1 MIHGTQCTWLGELR
15 IPFAFHVHQP
25 SSATLPDASFHQFT
39 RLPTELQLQVFRS
52 CDKPTLFQLMH
63 TSRPIRTE
71 ATKLFFSDPEAWYIV
86 DGLWFAEG
94 AHPTDGVHDMDFLH
108 YIQRLHIQFEMFV
121 FPEGPLIDDDLRNVW
136 DRIQFVFPRVSCIMI
151 SDALSSVPP
160 PESHKRF
167 CGLCPPAIDVFLS
180 LLVRSSRHGRRKRI
194 IWRRVAME
202 EDQTGLQEVD
212 GCQIYSEP
220 SIMVP
225 DKPLHGLVGMAQL
238 AKLRRSFFSA
248 RKRALK
254 VLRIA
259 AIERHHFFGRTKP
272 FKCPAPH
279 CYVWI
284 EQAEGYTD
292 HIWQSHRR
300 QPGDSYVVPEPYR
313 SLFNDANARIKEMEK
328 NSEAEFGRFM
338 DWWGERGSEKRE
350 AAKEELSRELVND
363 ALRVQ
368 EQAHNPLC
376 FRKKLLDEIE
386 DWTAVGRDAE

>member
-1 MIHGTQCTWLGELR
+1 MTACPLMVKDGATVHRLTHIFAAQPLINITATLVRSQPASVIQHDFIRSDGSRALEKPIESMIHGTQCTWLGELR

-220 SIMVP
+220 SIMVRTNRYMDSWEWHNSP
-225 DKPLHGLVGMAQL
+225 SSGA
-238 AKLRRSFFSA
+238 ASFRRGREHSRFF
-248 RKRALK
+248 
-254 VLRIA
+254 
-259 AIERHHFFGRTKP
+259 
-272 FKCPAPH
+272 
-279 CYVWI
+279 
-284 EQAEGYTD
+284 
-292 HIWQSHRR
+292 
-300 QPGDSYVVPEPYR
+300 
-313 SLFNDANARIKEMEK
+313 
-328 NSEAEFGRFM
+328 
-338 DWWGERGSEKRE
+338 
-350 AAKEELSRELVND
+350 
-363 ALRVQ
+363 ALR
-368 EQAHNPLC
+368 L
-376 FRKKLLDEIE
+376 
-386 DWTAVGRDAE
+386 